1 MNGKKLIKI
10 GCRVLWVAAF
20 WIGLWFLIAW
30 RVGKP
35 LLFPSPA
42 SVLQSLWELMQTKAF
57 YQAVGKSLWNVLS
70 GCVLA
75 VLCGVLL
82 AFLTWK
88 LTPVRDLLFPL
99 MNMIKATPVASFI
112 ILALLMLGAERVPRF
127 ITFLIVLPVVWTN
140 TDTGLRSID
149 RSLSEMAEVFRIP
162 LWRRVRF
169 LILPSVRP
177 YLLSACHT
185 SLGLAWKAG
194 IAAEIITMPRGT
206 IGTMIGDA
214 KQYIL
219 TSEMFAWTL
228 TVVLLSLFLEF
239 LMGLLFRLSNAKR
252 KNAERRKANADS
264 GSGLF
269 CL

>member
-1 MNGKKLIKI
+1 M
-10 GCRVLWVAAF
+10 
-20 WIGLWFLIAW
+20 
-30 RVGKP
+30 
-35 LLFPSPA
+35 LFPSPA
-42 SVLQSLWELMQTKAF
+42 AVLRSLGELMQTKDF
-57 YQAVGKSLWNVLS
+57 YHAVGKSLWNVLS
-70 GCVLA
+70 GCILA
-75 VLCGVLL
+75 VLCGVIL

-99 MNMIKATPVASFI
+99 MNVIKATPVASFI

-140 TDTGLRSID
+140 TDAGLRGID
-149 RSLSEMAEVFRIP
+149 SSLSEMAEVFRIS
-162 LWRRVRF
+162 LLRRIRI

-177 YLLSACHT
+177 YLLSACRT

-219 TSEMFAWTL
+219 TAEMFAWTL

-239 LMGLLFRLSNAKR
+239 LMGLLFRSVRQRQSESK
-252 KNAERRKANADS
+252 KEEKA
-264 GSGLF
+264 
-269 CL
+269 C